1 MERCKSIGRLSA
13 RNFWGVVHLL
23 ALFSLV
29 LASPHWAAAQAT
41 SGSISGF
48 VTDNTGAAVPNAQVS
63 VRNEGTGVESKTVT
77 DNSGFYNVT
86 NIIAGQ
92 YAVAVVRDGFKTF
105 SKEHIVLGVDS
116 TVRTDARLALG
127 SAQETVT
134 VTAETAAL
142 KTEKTDV
149 DTTLDQHDLE
159 TLPVSDNNLTY
170 LYLTVPGVEPHS
182 FQIGNNENPSEGFMT
197 SVNGQLWMAND
208 YQVDGITDIAW
219 GFTGLQI
226 IVPPPDSVEE
236 LKITTA
242 NYDPEYGSVGGM
254 VAQYVTKSGS
264 NAFHGSTYWSNRNS
278 FSFARNPFTETGTTK
293 PSPFNENIEGLA
305 LGGPIRKEKL
315 FFFTD
320 YRRNDRRLTSAA
332 IADVPNDAFRS
343 GDFSAYAA
351 TNPIFDPAT
360 GNPDGSGR
368 TQFPGNIIPSNRF
381 NPVAIKLLALLPEPN
396 LNQNVNQNYRGT
408 GKALFTTQEIDG
420 RLDWNLKDNDKI
432 FGRFSQMGSH
442 LASPGVFGQVAGG
455 FGLEG
460 NASTTDT
467 KNQLL
472 SLNYTHVFSSSLL
485 TEGRIGYARFYL
497 NEYQND
503 SNLATDDSVGLTGI
517 NNGNPIYG
525 GLSPITINTPIANY
539 SWGVA
544 GSVPRLDRSLMF
556 QGVNNWTK
564 IAGQHQFRWGVDA
577 HRNLEDLFTLNSSTR
592 GDFSFGDDVTSTMEQ
607 PNAGL
612 GMATFLL
619 GEPTYFDHGGIIQ
632 APDERATRISGYAGD
647 TWRPSPKLTLVYG
660 GRWDYISPITPKK
673 AGGDANFNLNT
684 GEILISG
691 LGDVSKYGDV
701 QPRYTD
707 FAPRL
712 GATYAVTQKT
722 VIRAGLGRSY
732 FINGFDAAFNHLD
745 TFYPVAQNQIMTQ
758 NSPYFGLSGIPTL
771 STQVP
776 AFSTDPIPQSGHMA
790 LIASQSVKAFP
801 LERKTSSVD
810 SWNFSIERQI
820 AKDFTLTAAYVGNR
834 GNHLDY
840 SIYNANDVVPGPGDD
855 WDLRR
860 PYFHFGNYWNSVY
873 VNCTCDDSSFNSLQ
887 VVATKHFTNGYSVNS
902 NFTWAKALDN
912 QIGNRGNA
920 PTEFFDIRAA
930 HGVSYLNRAAIWNTT
945 HSFKVPYGK
954 GQHFGATANPVVQT
968 LLGGWTFDG
977 ITTLQSG
984 IALSPNDAYNGEL
997 HAYFGQRPNRV
1008 PGVSF
1013 YPKTQK
1019 NRNGWLNPAALS
1031 HPTVLYQF
1039 GDAHP
1044 GIMRG
1049 PGLYNADWSFGKSF
1063 PIKTKLSSENPT
1075 TVDFRWENFN
1085 VLNHANLGSPDM
1097 NMEDPN
1103 YGKIYGTSED
1113 MRRMQFDL
1121 HVRW

>member
-1 MERCKSIGRLSA
+1 MDRCNSKLKISSA
-13 RNFWGVVHLL
+13 WKFWGLVPVL
-23 ALFSLV
+23 ALVSLV
-29 LASPHWAAAQAT
+29 LALPYRVAAQAT

-48 VTDNTGAAVPNAQVS
+48 VTDNTGAAVPQAKVT
-63 VRNEGTGVESKTVT
+63 VKNEGTGVESQTVT
-77 DNSGFYNVT
+77 DNSGYYNVT

-92 YAVAVVRDGFKTF
+92 YAVAVVREGFKTF
-105 SKEHIVLGVDS
+105 NKQHIVVGVDS
-116 TVRTDARLALG
+116 IVRTDARMDVGAVTE
-127 SAQETVT
+127 QVT
-134 VTAETAAL
+134 VTAEPAEL

-149 DTTLDQHDLE
+149 ATTLDQHDLE
-159 TLPVSDNNLTY
+159 TLPVSDNNLTH
-170 LYLTVPGVEPHS
+170 LYLTAPGVVPHS

-226 IVPPPDSVEE
+226 IVPPPDAVQE

-242 NYDPEYGSVGGM
+242 DYDPEYGSVGGM

-264 NAFHGSTYWSNRNS
+264 NAFHGSAYWFNRNS
-278 FSFARNPFTETGTTK
+278 FSFARNPFYETGTTK
-293 PSPFNENIEGLA
+293 PNPYNENIEGFA
-305 LGGPIRKEKL
+305 LGGPVRKEKL

-320 YRRNDRRLTSAA
+320 YRRNDRRLTGAA
-332 IADVPNDAFRS
+332 NADVPNDAFRN

-351 TNPIFDPAT
+351 TNPIFDPLT

-368 TQFPGNIIPSNRF
+368 TQFPDNIIPSNRF
-381 NPVAIKLLALLPEPN
+381 NPVAVKLLALLPHAN
-396 LNQNVNQNYRGT
+396 LNQNVTQNYRGY
-408 GKALFTTQEIDG
+408 GKALFSTQEIDE
-420 RLDWNLKDNDKI
+420 RVDWNLSDHDKI
-432 FGRFSQMGSH
+432 FERYSYMWSH
-442 LASPGVFGQVAGG
+442 LASPSIFGKVAGG
-455 FGLEG
+455 FGIEG
-460 NASTTDT
+460 NAATTDT

-472 SLNYTHVFSSSLL
+472 SINHTHTFGTTLL
-485 TEGRIGYARFYL
+485 SEARIGYAQFHL
-497 NEYQND
+497 DEYQND
-503 SNLATDDSVGLTGI
+503 SDLSTDNEVGIAGI
-517 NNGNPIYG
+517 NTGPKIYG
-525 GLSPITINTPIANY
+525 GLSNIVINNPFANY
-539 SWGVA
+539 QFGIA

-564 IAGQHQFRWGVDA
+564 IAGNHQIRWGADVR
-577 HRNLEDLFTLNSSTR
+577 RNLEDLFTLFSSTR
-592 GDFSFGDDVTSTMEQ
+592 GDFSFGDGITSTLEQ

-619 GEPTYFDHGGIIQ
+619 GEPTYFDHGGIVQ

-647 TWRPSPKLTLVYG
+647 TWRATRKITLNFG

-691 LGDVSKYGDV
+691 VGDVSKFGDV
-701 QPRYTD
+701 KPRYTN

-712 GATYAVTQKT
+712 GATYAITEKT

-745 TFYPVAQNQIMTQ
+745 TFYPVAQNQTLSQ
-758 NSPYFGLSGIPTL
+758 SNPYFALSALPSL
-771 STQVP
+771 SAPVP
-776 AFSTDPIPQSGHMA
+776 AFSTDPLPKSGHMA

-801 LERKTSSVD
+801 LERKTSSID
-810 SWNFSIERQI
+810 SWNFSIERQV
-820 AKDFTLTAAYVGNR
+820 AKDLTLTVAYVGNR

-840 SIYNANDVVPGPGDD
+840 SIYNANDVVPGPGDN

-860 PYFHFGNYWNSVY
+860 PYYHFGNYWNQVY
-873 VNCTCDDSSFNSLQ
+873 VNCTCDDSSYNSLQ
-887 VVATKHFTNGYSVNS
+887 IIAAKRFTNGYSINS
-902 NFTWAKALDN
+902 NLTWAKALDN

-930 HGVSYLNRAAIWNTT
+930 HGVSYLNRAVVWNTT
-945 HSFKVPYGK
+945 HSFKVPFGR
-954 GQHFGATANPVVQT
+954 GEHFGANANPVVQT

-977 ITTLQSG
+977 FTTIQSG
-984 IALSPNDAYNGEL
+984 IALSPSDAYNGEL
-997 HAYFGQRPNRV
+997 HAWFGQRPNRV

-1013 YPKTQK
+1013 YTKTK
-1019 NRNGWLNPAALS
+1019 NRNGWLNAAALS

-1049 PGLYNADWSFGKSF
+1049 PGLYNADWSFGKSLAF
-1063 PIKTKLSSENPT
+1063 KTILADNPT
-1075 TVDFRWENFN
+1075 TLDFRWENFN
-1085 VLNHANLGSPDM
+1085 AFNHANLGSPDM

-1103 YGKIYGTSED
+1103 YGKIYGTSTD
-1113 MRRMQFDL
+1113 MRRMQFDV